1 MKLPGYVGRLW
12 DKWKTKTD
20 GKPMSAKEKWMLLFL
35 SGLLLAVIILPGGG
49 KKENALSS
57 FGDTNPGNSVQ
68 KEANSEPGK
77 VDASAI
83 GLNQYEVY
91 LSGQLKEILSQ
102 IEGAGAVETWVTL
115 SGSSEMVLYEEKDS
129 ESTRLQEADSV
140 GGSRVEDMEHTD
152 RSVLK
157 DSAGNP
163 YVIKTLQPQVE
174 GVLVVAEGA
183 GDSLVKKNISEAVQV
198 LFGIDAHRIKV
209 AKKKLEE

>member
-1 MKLPGYVGRLW
+1 MKLPGYMAGVWG
-12 DKWKTKTD
+12 KWKMKSG
-20 GKPMSAKEKWMLLFL
+20 GKPMSAKEKWMLLLL
-35 SGLLLAVIILPGGG
+35 SGLLLAVIIFPGGSQN
-49 KKENALSS
+49 ENAAEDNGKDESGS
-57 FGDTNPGNSVQ
+57 TTQEGTVWGMT
-68 KEANSEPGK
+68 ANGL
-77 VDASAI
+77 I
-83 GLNQYEVY
+83 GTTLNQYEVY

-140 GGSRVEDMEHTD
+140 GGTRVEDMEHTE